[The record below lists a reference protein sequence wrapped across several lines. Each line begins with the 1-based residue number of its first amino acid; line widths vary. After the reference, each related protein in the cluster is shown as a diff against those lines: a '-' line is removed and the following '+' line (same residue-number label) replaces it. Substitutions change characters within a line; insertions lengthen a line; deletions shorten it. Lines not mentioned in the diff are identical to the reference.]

1 MFRAGIIRAV
11 SAIVGL
17 ALFILALELLK
28 AAARELAPLLTQWHV
43 SGLRQSVGFGWLGA
57 YVVLSGSPVAA
68 ISLTL
73 YSSGV
78 LNDVATLGMLT
89 GSRLGASFIVLFVG
103 FLYYL
108 RGHRRVA
115 SVAIGV
121 LAFAV
126 TASIYLP
133 ALALGVYLLQGGW
146 LDGIRFGTPAA
157 LDSAIDLIFD
167 PIVMWVQ
174 GMVPFWG
181 VFVAGMVTLLG
192 AFKLFDSVLPEVD
205 PEKSNFGNVANA
217 IYRPM
222 VMFLIGALVTSMT
235 LSVSVSLTLLVPL
248 STRGYIRRENIIPY
262 IMGANITTFVDT
274 LFASLLLNSPRA
286 FTIVLVEVICVSTFS
301 LITLI
306 FVYRPY
312 QRMMNRLLELVLA
325 NRWSLLTFVAV
336 LVAVPLLLLL
346 L

>member
-1 MFRAGIIRAV
+1 MLRAGLGRAAA
-11 SAIVGL
+11 AIVGL

-28 AAARELAPLLTQWHV
+28 AAASELAPLLSQWHV
-43 SGLRQSVGFGWLGA
+43 SGLRQSIGFGWLGA

-68 ISLTL
+68 IALTF
-73 YSSGV
+73 YSRAV
-78 LNDVATLGMLT
+78 LSDLAALGMMT

-108 RGHRRVA
+108 RGERRVA

-126 TASIYLP
+126 TATIYLP
-133 ALALGVYLLQGGW
+133 ALGLGVVILQQGW
-146 LDGIRFGTPAA
+146 LDGVRFGTPAA
-157 LDSAIDLIFD
+157 LNSAIDVVFA
-167 PIVMWVQ
+167 PIVIWIQ
-174 GMVPFWG
+174 GLVPFWG
-181 VFVAGMVTLLG
+181 VFIAGLG
-192 AFKLFDSVLPEVD
+192 FMLAAFKVFDAALPEID
-205 PEKSNFGNVANA
+205 PEHSRFANLTTA

-222 VMFLIGALVTSMT
+222 VMFFIGALFTTMT

-248 STRGYIRRENIIPY
+248 STRGYIRRENIVPY
-262 IMGANITTFVDT
+262 MMGANITTFVDT

-286 FTIVLVEVICVSTFS
+286 FTIVLVEVLCVSLFSMIILTF
-301 LITLI
+301 L
-306 FVYRPY
+306 YRPY
-312 QRMMNRLLELVLA
+312 QRVMNRLLDMVLA
-325 NRWSLLTFVAV
+325 TRWTLLGFVAV

>member
-1 MFRAGIIRAV
+1 MIRAA
-11 SAIVGL
+11 SAIAGL

-28 AAARELAPLLTQWHV
+28 AAAGELAPLLTQWRV

-68 ISLTL
+68 IGLTL
-73 YSSGV
+73 YSTSIISD
-78 LNDVATLGMLT
+78 LAALGMMT

-126 TASIYLP
+126 TMTIYVP
-133 ALALGVYLLQGGW
+133 ALVLGALILQEGW
-146 LDGIRFGTPAA
+146 LDGVRFGTPAA
-157 LDSAIDLIFD
+157 LESAIGLVFD
-167 PIVMWVQ
+167 PVVAAIQ
-174 GMVPFWG
+174 GAIPFWG
-181 VFVAGMVTLLG
+181 VFLAGLGALLT
-192 AFKLFDSVLPEVD
+192 AFKLFDGALPEVD
-205 PEKSNFGNVANA
+205 PENSRFGNLANA
-217 IYRPM
+217 VYRPLF
-222 VMFLIGALVTSMT
+222 MFLIGAAFTSMT

-248 STRGYIRRENIIPY
+248 STRGYIRRENVVPY

-286 FTIVLVEVICVSTFS
+286 FTIVLVEVTCVSFFS
-301 LITLI
+301 LIILI
-306 FVYRPY
+306 FFYRPY
-312 QRMMNRLLELVLA
+312 LRGMSRLLDTVLA
-325 NRWSLLTFVAV
+325 NRWTLLAFVGV